1 MEETIEKVSKPKR
14 LLGKTTT
21 AKGMITISLS
31 VICLLVFCCCGIFS
45 KNQLDVGIKVSLSG
59 FDLIRLAFLG
69 GEYVENYWLDD
80 GKGNGFYMDLTV
92 TYPTFISWLAIIAVV
107 LFLALIVVQ
116 VVRYTSKQ
124 NNVKLSK
131 CVAYGSFIL
140 AAFFLV
146 AYVYV
151 MFCKTKTS
159 SFEGKEVEFYRVFEV
174 KVTMLL
180 IGIFML
186 ANGFIELKLKEETM
200 PSVRRYLPV
209 YGFMV
214 VPLILILIFNFYP
227 MLLQTVL
234 SFKNYTLSDGVWG
247 SEWVGF
253 DHFKH
258 IFTDPIMLKVIG
270 RTIYI
275 SFLRLI
281 VGIVPPLI
289 LSICLYDLKS
299 SKSRSIFQ
307 NIVYIPHFFSW
318 VVVYAICYS
327 LLSPEGLLGSLSS
340 GTDLMVSEKW
350 FMPIVIF
357 SSIWKELGW
366 GTILYLAAL
375 SGVDTSLYEAAKID
389 GASPMQRTIHITL
402 PSIKGTIIFLTVMS
416 LGNILKGAGGEQLLL
431 FYSATTKEQALVID
445 TWLVW
450 DGITRPENYSLG
462 AAISFF
468 QSGIGML
475 MVLGFNKLSKKFF
488 EVSIF

>member
-1 MEETIEKVSKPKR
+1 MEGTIEKTSKRKFTIDT
-14 LLGKTTT
+14 KSV
-21 AKGMITISLS
+21 KGILTISLS
-31 VICLLVFCCCGIFS
+31 VICLLVFCFCNVLT
-45 KNQLDVGIKVSLSG
+45 KNQLDVGISYSFSG
-59 FDLIRLAFLG
+59 LALLQIVAYG
-69 GEYVENYWLDD
+69 GMYEDYYWLDD
-80 GKGNGFYMDLTV
+80 GKGNGFWLDLV
-92 TYPTFISWLAIIAVV
+92 VEYPNFISYIAIIGMV
-107 LFLALIVVQ
+107 LLVAAIVVQ
-116 VVRYTSKQ
+116 VLRYTALKDNKIMSKAAGY
-124 NNVKLSK
+124 VSLL
-131 CVAYGSFIL
+131 A
-140 AAFFLV
+140 AAFFFA
-146 AYVYV
+146 AYVFV
-151 MFCKTKTS
+151 MFSKAETTT
-159 SFEGKEVEFYRVFEV
+159 FEGKATQFYRVFEV
-174 KVTMLL
+174 KPTMLL
-180 IGIFML
+180 VAIFML
-186 ANGFIELKLKEETM
+186 ANGFLELKLQDKTM
-200 PSVRRYLPV
+200 PTVKRFLPI

-214 VPLILILIFNFYP
+214 VPLALIFVFNLYP

-234 SFKNYTLSDGVWG
+234 SFKNYTLADGVWG

-253 DHFKH
+253 DHFKVL
-258 IFTDPIMLKVIG
+258 FTDPKMLKVIG

-275 SFLRLI
+275 SLLRLF
-281 VGIVPPLI
+281 VGIIPPLV

-327 LLSPEGLLGSLSS
+327 LLSPEGLLGAMTA

-350 FMPIVIF
+350 FMPIVII
-357 SSIWKELGW
+357 SSVWKELGW

-375 SGVDTSLYEAAKID
+375 AGVDTSLYEAAKID

-402 PSIKGTIIFLTVMS
+402 PSIKGTVIFLTIMS

-445 TWLVW
+445 TWMVW

-475 MVLGFNKLSKKFF
+475 MVLGFNKISKKFF
-488 EVSIF
+488 EVAIF

>member
-1 MEETIEKVSKPKR
+1 MEETIKKVPKR
-14 LLGKTTT
+14 LFGGTT
-21 AKGMITISLS
+21 ATKGMITISLS
-31 VICLLVFCCCGIFS
+31 VICLLVFCFCGIVS

-59 FDLIRLAFLG
+59 VDLIRLAFLG

-92 TYPTFISWLAIIAVV
+92 TYPTFICWLAIIAVV
-107 LFLALIVVQ
+107 LCLALIVVQ
-116 VVRYTSKQ
+116 VLRYTKKQ
-124 NNVKLSK
+124 NGARLSK
-131 CVAYGSFIL
+131 YVGYGSFIL

-180 IGIFML
+180 IGIAML
-186 ANGFIELKLKEETM
+186 ANGFIELKLKDETM
-200 PSVRRYLPV
+200 PAVKRYLPV

-214 VPLILILIFNFYP
+214 IPLILILIFNFYP

-234 SFKNYTLSDGVWG
+234 SFKNYTLADGVWG
-247 SEWVGF
+247 SKWVGF

-258 IFTDPIMLKVIG
+258 IFTDSIMLKVIG

-281 VGIVPPLI
+281 VGIIPPLI

-475 MVLGFNKLSKKFF
+475 MVLGFNKISKKFF